1 MSRGKL
7 DRLRFAINLTI
18 LAASVLFIIGAA
30 WVLSTGAQ
38 PDGASALTRFY
49 GPLINAW
56 AAHRSLGLGGK
67 AIWLLVAIAALA
79 TLVFVLLLSFKFNV
93 EDWVIVM
100 MAPLIYLLVA
110 GIAFMTLSFAVSIIK
125 SAF

>member
-7 DRLRFAINLTI
+7 DRLRFAINLTM

-30 WVLSTGAQ
+30 WVISTGAQ
-38 PDGASALTRFY
+38 PDGESALIRFY
-49 GPLINAW
+49 GPLTNAW
-56 AAHRSLGLGGK
+56 AAHRSLGLAGK
-67 AIWLLVAIAALA
+67 AISLLIAIAALA

-93 EDWVIVM
+93 EDWIVVM
-100 MAPLIYLLVA
+100 LAPLIYLLVA
-110 GIAFMTLSFAVSIIK
+110 GVAFLTLSFAVSIIK